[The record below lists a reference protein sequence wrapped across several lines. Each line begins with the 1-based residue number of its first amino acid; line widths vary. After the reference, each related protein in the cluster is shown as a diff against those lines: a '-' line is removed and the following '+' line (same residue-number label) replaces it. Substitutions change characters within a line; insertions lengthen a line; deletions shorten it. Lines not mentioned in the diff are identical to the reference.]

1 MLASHSNEDLCFLHH
16 NYFTTIITIN
26 LPSVTEK
33 ARNGEFI
40 RTWERSG
47 PEAILSLP
55 VLAGPLTQRGAR
67 ASFPKVWESVIYKPN
82 FSFFR
87 VIQRN
92 LRKLDTQYCVRTRN
106 TQMLLQRALAPE
118 TVCTLASS
126 VFPSDRCQ
134 QDTFHFQ
141 PEVWTL
147 AIYRGTSYLS

>member
-1 MLASHSNEDLCFLHH
+1 MRIFAFFIIIILLLLSLLLCHLSLRRPEMV
-16 NYFTTIITIN
+16 NS
-26 LPSVTEK
+26 LEL
-33 ARNGEFI
+33 G
-40 RTWERSG
+40 ERSG
-47 PEAILSLP
+47 PKAILSLS
-55 VLAGPLTQRGAR
+55 VLAGPLSQRGAR
-67 ASFPKVWESVIYKPN
+67 ASFPKVWESVICKPN

-118 TVCTLASS
+118 RVCPLASS